1 MHLLSSPLYGVT
13 GRTPC
18 KEGGMRKPVVL
29 CVDDELNGLIGREAL
44 LKQKGYNVL
53 ISTNPHEALKLFASC
68 HVDAVVLDYHMPE
81 MLGDVVASRM
91 KQLKPNIPIM
101 MLSAHDSFAEEMLD
115 LVDIFFSKREPPW
128 RFVAAVQVLLADRE
142 HSFQSGCEIG

>member
-1 MHLLSSPLYGVT
+1 
-13 GRTPC
+13 
-18 KEGGMRKPVVL
+18 MRKPVVL

-53 ISTNPHEALKLFASC
+53 ISTNPLEALKLFASC
-68 HVDAVVLDYHMPE
+68 HVDAVVLDYQMPE
-81 MLGDVVASRM
+81 MPGDVVASRM

-101 MLSAHDSFAEEMLD
+101 MLSAHDSFADEMLD

-142 HSFQSGCEIG
+142 HFFSKWLRDWRRKSAAA